1 MASSYVT
8 LEPSLTSLTTGAPTA
23 VSKQLA
29 TSAASCGM
37 TIVRPDA
44 EGSDAAS
51 ASATGGALSAI
62 SLSFATDPR
71 DTALGAGA
79 TASATAAA
87 TGGPLFYSLTAAGPL
102 QLSPLESLYSAYSG
116 STYGY
121 YYAPAA
127 ATAQDYSSSPT
138 LQLFGSAGS
147 CGSMQPYSPLTPS
160 PSQNTYWNS
169 ALQQLQCPA
178 NASASMSV
186 LTSALNRAALF
197 GSVGVGVPLGA
208 AAAAGTT
215 TGGSVL
221 ESTCARATE
230 PPFEA
235 FVATPLAH
243 EMGLG
248 VGVAGC
254 GVGVVSGWRGIE
266 HALGV
271 SSSGLPSSSSAS
283 MSAASDPVGVTI
295 ARVSNLKPDVN
306 EGAAATEHSSS
317 SRECVNCAA
326 KHSTLWRR
334 DESGH
339 YLCNACGIYAKQNR
353 ANRPL
358 IKPKRR
364 NVRNILLTYV

>member
-8 LEPSLTSLTTGAPTA
+8 LEPSFTSLTTGAPPA
-23 VSKQLA
+23 ASEQLA
-29 TSAASCGM
+29 TSAASCGLS
-37 TIVRPDA
+37 IVRPEA

-62 SLSFATDPR
+62 SLSFAADPR
-71 DTALGAGA
+71 DTALGATA
-79 TASATAAA
+79 TTAAA
-87 TGGPLFYSLTAAGPL
+87 AGPLFYSLAAAGPL
-102 QLSPLESLYSAYSG
+102 QLSPLESLYSGYSG

-127 ATAQDYSSSPT
+127 PTAHEYTSSST
-138 LQLFGSAGS
+138 LQLFGGAGGY
-147 CGSMQPYSPLTPS
+147 GSLQPYSPLSPS
-160 PSQNTYWNS
+160 PSQQTCWNN
-169 ALQQLQCPA
+169 ALQQLQCPS

-186 LTSALNRAALF
+186 LTSALNRAALLS
-197 GSVGVGVPLGA
+197 SVGVGVPLGT
-208 AAAAGTT
+208 AAAGTT

-221 ESTCARATE
+221 ESAYSRAAE

-235 FVATPLAH
+235 FVPTPLTH

-248 VGVAGC
+248 VGVGVAGG
-254 GVGVVSGWRGIE
+254 GVGVASGWRGIE
-266 HALGV
+266 HAFGV
-271 SSSGLPSSSSAS
+271 SSSGLPSSSSGS
-283 MSAASDPVGVTI
+283 TSAASDPVGVAI
-295 ARVSNLKPDVN
+295 ARVPNLKPDVN
-306 EGAAATEHSSS
+306 DGAAATEHSSS
-317 SRECVNCAA
+317 SRECVNCGA
-326 KHSTLWRR
+326 KNSTLWRR

-364 NVRNILLTYV
+364 NVRNSFK